1 MAKNRPDTMLAVEGL
16 TFSYG
21 AVRVL
26 NEVSLSVPRGRI
38 ACVMGRNGVGKTTLM
53 KNVMGLLKAE
63 SGTVRMGNRDVTSL
77 SGNQRACAGLALVPQ
92 GRQIFP
98 HLTVEENLRVGMQA
112 HPDARV
118 PGKVGPR
125 YHPLQWRWWMDIA
138 LQRPGKVPEFV
149 YELFPVLKEMARR
162 KGGDLSGGQQ
172 QQLAI
177 SRALVGDPQVL
188 LLDEPT
194 EGIQPNI
201 IQQIGEVLRQLVDEA
216 GLTVV
221 LVEQYLEFVREFGD
235 EFSLMDRG
243 RVVAQGATGDLTK
256 EIVQA
261 HLTV

>member
-1 MAKNRPDTMLAVEGL
+1 MLAVEDL

-38 ACVMGRNGVGKTTLM
+38 TCVMGRNGVGKTTLM

-63 SGTVRMGNRDVTSL
+63 SGKVFLEGRDVTSL
-77 SGNQRACAGLALVPQ
+77 SGNRRAREGIALVPQ

-98 HLTVEENLRVGMQA
+98 RLTVEENLRVGME
-112 HPDARV
+112 ARAV
-118 PGKVGPR
+118 AR
-125 YHPLQWRWWMDIA
+125 
-138 LQRPGKVPEFV
+138 GKVPEFV
-149 YELFPVLKEMARR
+149 YDMFPVLKEMTRR

-177 SRALVGDPQVL
+177 SRALVGEPRVL

-201 IQQIGEVLRQLVDEA
+201 IQQIGETLRQLVDES

-221 LVEQYLEFVREFGD
+221 LVEQYLDFVREFGD

-243 RVVAQGATGDLTK
+243 RVVAQGETGELTK
-256 EIVQA
+256 EIVEA